1 MQKILKY
8 TWRELRKTLSAEQT
22 FYLVLAFIFW
32 KYQAERKKSDIKGFN
47 REAFEKAFAEYPKQ
61 VPEEA
66 VRRLAEKIDWNSGQN
81 NLDIKSSINRLGE
94 WIESLFHNPVKLTPE
109 YSDNKELYQE
119 FGPALQRVLLL
130 LNEAET
136 LASEEGVYPATPA
149 SAQKLIAEFF
159 KEQPILKAADLCCGT
174 GLPGLNI
181 LDAISGKWEEIEYY
195 GADRDDIFCS
205 IAKILLWETG
215 IPKGKIECR
224 NLLDPPEGP
233 GEGFDFVFMDVPRGR
248 NRGEFW
254 ERDDVRL
261 ERFNRKTV
269 YSDWIFIKEAL
280 YQLNENGRAAVLVT
294 PGALIRA
301 NEKRLREQIF
311 FNDWLECVIT
321 LPAGLYPGTST
332 GTELMIFCKRKQPAR
347 QNKILLADI
356 SRYSIKRHNNIS
368 EITHE
373 GIEVAVKCLREYREI
388 SDICTVLTKRNIN
401 LETYSFKPMQY
412 IQYGPQ
418 RQGGQTFA
426 LGDISEIIRGSQTL
440 PKETSSEEGDACIIN
455 IRDIQDE
462 RVHYQTAD
470 KISRLHPACKEKFRI
485 REDDILLTS
494 KGAVIKSAIV
504 EAPPP
509 EAFASG
515 NITILRTNRE
525 KYDPYVLFEYLNSSQ
540 GMLELEKIQS
550 GTTIRI
556 LNNTNLKTFQIPV
569 YDKSLMEKIG
579 SRLKRNRKI
588 YFQKLKNLEE
598 DYNKER
604 NILNGLL
611 KEEGEHETK
620 EQ

>member
-1 MQKILKY
+1 M
-8 TWRELRKTLSAEQT
+8 
-22 FYLVLAFIFW
+22 
-32 KYQAERKKSDIKGFN
+32 
-47 REAFEKAFAEYPKQ
+47 
-61 VPEEA
+61 PEEA
-66 VRRLAEKIDWNSGQN
+66 VRSLAEKIDWNSEKS

-130 LNEAET
+130 LNEAVT

-149 SAQKLIAEFF
+149 SAQKLIAELF

-356 SRYSIKRHNNIS
+356 SQYSIKRHNNIS
-368 EITHE
+368 EISHE
-373 GIEVAVKCLREYREI
+373 GIEVAVKSLREYREI
-388 SDICTVLTKRNIN
+388 PDICTVLTKRNIN

-418 RQGGQTFA
+418 R
-426 LGDISEIIRGSQTL
+426 
-440 PKETSSEEGDACIIN
+440 
-455 IRDIQDE
+455 
-462 RVHYQTAD
+462 
-470 KISRLHPACKEKFRI
+470 
-485 REDDILLTS
+485 
-494 KGAVIKSAIV
+494 
-504 EAPPP
+504 
-509 EAFASG
+509 
-515 NITILRTNRE
+515 
-525 KYDPYVLFEYLNSSQ
+525 
-540 GMLELEKIQS
+540 
-550 GTTIRI
+550 
-556 LNNTNLKTFQIPV
+556 
-569 YDKSLMEKIG
+569 
-579 SRLKRNRKI
+579 
-588 YFQKLKNLEE
+588 
-598 DYNKER
+598 
-604 NILNGLL
+604 
-611 KEEGEHETK
+611 
-620 EQ
+620 